1 MQIRYA
7 VSLWNYFHYVNVPSL
22 ERVLALLRD
31 QGYGV
36 ELWGAWQEE
45 RDLFDLVG
53 RTRLKD
59 ALAGME
65 VSLHTAGANTLEL
78 HQKQIDAAAY
88 LGAEVVVLHTDNIFT
103 RGKSDLNVALARE
116 VVGYA
121 CSKGVKIA
129 LENGELSDLVD
140 AIKNVEGLGICLDVG
155 HVYLTGG
162 RMSEHLDVLKDRIIH
177 LHLQDVLPET
187 ESHLPLTEKDH
198 FIPGTGGIPEEDWEL
213 LIATLK
219 HIDFRGMAVFEIRP
233 RNPWQTALLGR
244 TFVQELINKQRRHR

>member
-7 VSLWNYFHYVNVPSL
+7 VSLWNYSHYVDVPSL

-36 ELWGAWQEE
+36 ELWSPWREE
-45 RDLFDLVG
+45 RDLFDPVG
-53 RTRLKD
+53 RARLKH
-59 ALAGME
+59 ALDGME

-78 HQKQIDAAAY
+78 HHKQIDAAAY
-88 LGAEVVVLHTDNIFT
+88 LGAEVVVLHTDDIFT

-121 CSKGVKIA
+121 SSKGVKIA
-129 LENGELSDLVD
+129 LENGELPDLIN

-155 HVYLTGG
+155 HVYLAGG
-162 RMSEHLDVLKDRIIH
+162 PMSEFLDALKERIIH

-198 FIPGTGGIPEEDWEL
+198 FVPGTGGVPEEDWEL

-219 HIDFRGMAVFEIRP
+219 HIDFQGMAVFEIRP

-244 TFVQELINKQRRHR
+244 AFVQELIERR

>member
-7 VSLWNYFHYVNVPSL
+7 VSLWNYSHYADVPRL

-36 ELWGAWQEE
+36 ELWSPWREE

-65 VSLHTAGANTLEL
+65 VSLHTAGANTLQL

-88 LGAEVVVLHTDNIFT
+88 LGAEVVVLHTDDVFI
-103 RGKSDLNVALARE
+103 GVESGLNVALARE
-116 VVGYA
+116 VVDYA
-121 CSKGVKIA
+121 SKTGVKIA
-129 LENGELSDLVD
+129 LENGELSNLMT
-140 AIKNVEGLGICLDVG
+140 AIENVEGLGICLDVG

-162 RMSEHLDVLKDRIIH
+162 QMSEHLDVLKDRIIH
-177 LHLQDVLPET
+177 LHLQDILPEV
-187 ESHLPLTEKDH
+187 ESHAPLAENDH

-219 HIDFRGMAVFEIRP
+219 HSDFQGMAVFEVRP
-233 RNPWQTALLGR
+233 RNPFQTALLGR
-244 TFVQELINKQRRHR
+244 TVVQELIEKQ

>member
-53 RTRLKD
+53 RTRLKH
-59 ALAGME
+59 ALDGME

-78 HQKQIDAAAY
+78 HQKQIDTAAY
-88 LGAEVVVLHTDNIFT
+88 LGAEVVVLHTDDVFT
-103 RGKSDLNVALARE
+103 GVESGLNVALARE
-116 VVGYA
+116 VVDYA
-121 CSKGVKIA
+121 SKKGVRIA
-129 LENGELSDLVD
+129 LENGELSDLVE
-140 AIKNVEGLGICLDVG
+140 AIENVEGLGICFDVG

-162 RMSEHLDVLKDRIIH
+162 QMSEHLDVLKDRIIH
-177 LHLQDVLPET
+177 LHLQDILPET
-187 ESHLPLTEKDH
+187 ESHVPLAEKDH
-198 FIPGTGGIPEEDWEL
+198 FIPGTGGIPEDDWGL
-213 LIATLK
+213 LTATLK
-219 HIDFRGMAVFEIRP
+219 HIDFQGMAVFEIRP
-233 RNPWQTALLGR
+233 RNPLQTALLGR
-244 TFVQELINKQRRHR
+244 AFVQELIERR

>member
-7 VSLWNYFHYVNVPSL
+7 VSLWNYSHYADVPSL

-36 ELWGAWQEE
+36 ELWGPWREE

-65 VSLHTAGANTLEL
+65 VSLHTAGANTLQL

-88 LGAEVVVLHTDNIFT
+88 LGAEVVVLHTDDVFT
-103 RGKSDLNVALARE
+103 GVESGLNVALARE
-116 VVGYA
+116 VVDHA
-121 CSKGVKIA
+121 SKKGVRMA
-129 LENGELSDLVD
+129 LENGELSDLVE
-140 AIKNVEGLGICLDVG
+140 AIENVEGLGICLDAG
-155 HVYLTGG
+155 HVYLTEGQ
-162 RMSEHLDVLKDRIIH
+162 MSEHLDVLKDRIIH
-177 LHLQDVLPET
+177 LHLQDVLSET
-187 ESHLPLTEKDH
+187 ESHLPLAEKDH
-198 FIPGTGGIPEEDWEL
+198 FIPGTGGIPEEDWGL

-219 HIDFRGMAVFEIRP
+219 HIDYQGMAVFEIRP
-233 RNPWQTALLGR
+233 RNPLQTALLGR
-244 TFVQELINKQRRHR
+244 AFVQELIERR